1 MKHYYIHRES
11 NDSEKLAKSQRE
23 QRKIIKHYRCH
34 ENCNE
39 VTEIELAD
47 EGVTEEDIR
56 QFYAG
61 DEAQQIVERKVEN
74 GYEPN
79 PTDVNQNTPAIY
91 YRPLKQWI
99 EVTPEQKRDWERF
112 VGSIR
117 KAKQR
122 AGACCIPFK
131 KSYKCD
137 GLCDTCEFRCIPKD
151 TPQHLSIDTE
161 MENAYENGVSRTSFL
176 ADSRLTTEIDIDSLI
191 LNGMLTELQ
200 ASDPESYEIL
210 MAVADGLSERAG
222 AEQLHM
228 PRNTFVYKKSQ
239 LLKRLREKF

>member
-1 MKHYYIHRES
+1 MKHYYIPRES

-131 KSYKCD
+131 KSYTCD
-137 GLCDTCEFRCIPKD
+137 GLCDTCEFRCVPKD
-151 TPQHLSIDTE
+151 APQHLSIDTA
-161 MENAYENGVSRTSFL
+161 MENACENGVPRTRFL
-176 ADSRLTTEIDIDSLI
+176 AARGLTNGITVDPMT
-191 LNGMLTELQ
+191 LNGLLSELQ

-210 MAVADGLSERAG
+210 MAIADGLSERAG
-222 AEQLHM
+222 AERLHM
-228 PRNTFVYKKSQ
+228 PRNTFVYKRNQ
-239 LLKRLREKF
+239 LLKRLKEKF